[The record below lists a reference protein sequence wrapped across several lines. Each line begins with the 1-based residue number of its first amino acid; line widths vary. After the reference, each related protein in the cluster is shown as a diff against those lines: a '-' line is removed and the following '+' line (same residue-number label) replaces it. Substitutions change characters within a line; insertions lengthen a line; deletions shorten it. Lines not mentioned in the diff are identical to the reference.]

1 MTSPCPAGA
10 LDGAGIAM
18 RPEDVDTLAEEIER
32 DAST

>member
-1 MTSPCPAGA
+1 QER